1 MTEKLRSVVALSLAL
16 MSIGLILTLLSVQV
30 ASSYGGPPF

>member
-16 MSIGLILTLLSVQV
+16 LSIGLILTLLSVPV
-30 ASSYGGPPF
+30 ASMYGGPLF